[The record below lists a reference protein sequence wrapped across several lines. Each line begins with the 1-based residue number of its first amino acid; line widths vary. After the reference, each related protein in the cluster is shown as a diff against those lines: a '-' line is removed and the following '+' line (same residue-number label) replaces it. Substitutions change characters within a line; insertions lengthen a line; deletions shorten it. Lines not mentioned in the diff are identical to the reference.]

1 MGALVDHAVSRL
13 AVRAL
18 SVLAFLVMVVALLL
32 LAKTTQNTEEF
43 GRLHYVI
50 VLLNAAGVLLLLGLI
65 LVNILRLGR
74 DYIKGIPGARLKGRM
89 IGMFAALA
97 AVPLILVY
105 LFSMYFLNRGIQ
117 SYFDADVT
125 RGLDDALTLSQT
137 VLDMRMREHM
147 ERLDLIARQ
156 AGPLTADELAQ
167 AVGGMR
173 QELQA
178 AQLTFIASNNAVQA
192 VSREPSVAPQ
202 RMSDELLAQ
211 VRSGLPMLDI
221 EPAADGGLNIRAA
234 QRLQVGN
241 GDSDARVVFAS
252 FPVSSNIAELAES
265 VQETYS
271 YHNNL
276 EFIREPL
283 IDSFKLTLSLVL
295 LVSLLLTL
303 WGIFFI
309 ARRIVKPIQDLVAG
323 TRAVAAG
330 DFAMQLPEGNRDDI
344 GFLVASFN
352 NMTRRLSHASEVEQ
366 RSREAVEA
374 ERANLQKILGNLSS
388 GVMVVGPDRRV
399 LNVNDAASSI
409 LETNATAFEGQLLAA
424 LTVADETSSDMST
437 QLALTSNNHLEQ
449 GHTQWRQQL
458 SVHGPAEQ
466 RILSTACTPLPNDE
480 NDQPMGYVIVFED
493 VTTVLQAQREA
504 AWSEVARRLAHEI
517 KNPLTPIQLSA
528 ERMRRKYLGEMTA
541 HEADVLERATRT
553 IVQQVETMR
562 DMVDAF
568 RDYARA
574 PEIELARFDLNRLMG
589 EVVDLYRGG
598 DPAVALR
605 LDLDETLTSI
615 VADSGRLRQ
624 ILHNLLRNAID
635 AVHEQQ
641 GSVITLS
648 TRAATYKAQSVA
660 EIVIEDNGP
669 GFPEAM
675 MRTVFEPYVTSK
687 PKGTGLGLAIV
698 KKLVEE
704 HAGVITI
711 SNVDDGGA
719 RVRILLPV
727 DNDSRAALI
736 PDSPEQPRRESA

>member
-1 MGALVDHAVSRL
+1 MGALVGNAVTRL
-13 AVRAL
+13 AIRAF
-18 SVLAFLVMVVALLL
+18 SVLAFIIMLVALLL

-43 GRLHYVI
+43 SRLHYVI
-50 VLLNAAGVLLLLGLI
+50 VLLNAAGVLMLLCLI
-65 LVNILRLGR
+65 LVNMVRLGR
-74 DYIKGIPGARLKGRM
+74 DYAKGVPGARLKGRM
-89 IGMFAALA
+89 IGMFAVLA

-137 VLDMRMREHM
+137 VLDLRMREHM
-147 ERLDLIARQ
+147 ERLELITQQ
-156 AGPLTADELAQ
+156 AGLISAQELTATVDD
-167 AVGGMR
+167 MR
-173 QELQA
+173 RELQA
-178 AQLTFIASNNAVQA
+178 AELTFVDSDNLVIAA
-192 VSREPSVAPQ
+192 SRATPTTMAAE
-202 RMSDELLAQ
+202 MLSDTLLVQ

-221 EPAADGGLNIRAA
+221 EPAIDGGLKIRAA
-234 QRLQVGN
+234 QLLPARPGYDD
-241 GDSDARVVFAS
+241 GRVVFAS
-252 FPVSSNIAELAES
+252 FPVSSNIAALADS
-265 VQETYS
+265 VQQTYS
-271 YHNNL
+271 YHYNL
-276 EFIREPL
+276 EYLREPL

-330 DFAMQLPEGNRDDI
+330 DFEMQLPEAKRDDI

-352 NMTRRLSHASEVEQ
+352 NMTRRLSQASLVEQ
-366 RSREAVEA
+366 RGREAVEA
-374 ERANLQKILGNLSS
+374 ERANLENILSNLSS
-388 GVMVVGPDRRV
+388 GVMVVESSLVVR
-399 LNVNDAASSI
+399 NVNDAASTI
-409 LETNATAFEGQLLAA
+409 LQTDAKQFEGLSLESLGETNELA
-424 LTVADETSSDMST
+424 T
-437 QLALTSNNHLEQ
+437 QLMLSCNKHLAM
-449 GHTQWRQQL
+449 GHTQWREQL

-466 RILSTACTPLPNDE
+466 RILSTACTALPNDE

-493 VTTVLQAQREA
+493 VTAVLQAQREA
-504 AWSEVARRLAHEI
+504 AWGEVARRLAHEI

-528 ERMRRKYLGEMTA
+528 ERMRRKYLGEMSA
-541 HEADVLERATRT
+541 QEADVLERATRT

-574 PEIELARFDLNRLMG
+574 PEIELTRFDLNRLIG

-598 DPAVALR
+598 DPPVSLEV
-605 LDLDETLTSI
+605 DLDNALESI
-615 VADSGRLRQ
+615 VADSGRVRQ

-635 AVHEQQ
+635 ALHEKFD
-641 GSVITLS
+641 GIVIVNTKA
-648 TRAATYKAQSVA
+648 TTYKTYPMA
-660 EIVIEDNGP
+660 EITIEDNGP

-711 SNVDDGGA
+711 TNIESGGA
-719 RVRILLPV
+719 RVRLLLPADNEARLALMNDARV
-727 DNDSRAALI
+727 DES
-736 PDSPEQPRRESA
+736 RRESA